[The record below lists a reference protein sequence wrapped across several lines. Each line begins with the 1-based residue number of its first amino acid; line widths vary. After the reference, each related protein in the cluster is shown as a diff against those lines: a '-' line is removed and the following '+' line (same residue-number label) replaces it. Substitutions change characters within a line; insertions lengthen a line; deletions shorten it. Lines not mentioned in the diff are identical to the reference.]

1 MPFVFKPVGRLYAH
15 GLLVL
20 VNGGTDVDVVFVITI
35 FGVAVIVHQRE
46 NGVFPFVTVSAE
58 QFGIFVQMDA
68 SQSVGQLQI
77 VAGRLQQNICRIEF
91 AVLFYDD

>member
-1 MPFVFKPVGRLYAH
+1 MPFVFNPVGWFNAH
-15 GLLVL
+15 GLLIL
-20 VNGGTDVDVVFVITI
+20 VNGGADVDVIFVVTI

-46 NGVFPFVTVSAE
+46 NGVFPFVAVSAE

-68 SQSVGQLQI
+68 SQGVGQLQI
-77 VAGRLQQNICRIEF
+77 VAGRLQQNVCRVKF